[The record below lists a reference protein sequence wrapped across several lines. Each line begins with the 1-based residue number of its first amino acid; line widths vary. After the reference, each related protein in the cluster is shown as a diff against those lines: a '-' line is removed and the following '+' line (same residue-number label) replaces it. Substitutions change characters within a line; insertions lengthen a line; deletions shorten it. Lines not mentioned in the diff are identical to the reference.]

1 MNPYFLKLIKNG
13 LDFFI
18 IIWLFGKRNI
28 LSFSMLFRKA
38 FSIPFISLPLLYE
51 RLRIECDNCYH
62 PQLGQFVTMMHNTD
76 FPFMMIDNNFQ
87 RRIEDILGK
96 TRWVY

>member
-1 MNPYFLKLIKNG
+1 MVWM
-13 LDFFI
+13 FFI
-18 IIWLFGKRNI
+18 TIWMFGNRNI
-28 LSFSMLFRKA
+28 LSFSMLLGKA

-62 PQLGQFVTMMHNTD
+62 PQLGQFVVMMHNTD
-76 FPFMMIDNNFQ
+76 FPFMMTDHFQ